1 MRFRCSGWPVVATEY
16 LLESNMRFPPCAD
29 CSHTLRGD
37 AARDAQRP
45 TKSSHA
51 ERGNHQKQIAP
62 AWSMG
67 TIQHMRIEARPL
79 PANLPDLGDL
89 PPLLT
94 RLYAARGVQSAVEL
108 DKGLARLL
116 PYQQLKGIAA
126 AVDLLVLA
134 LQRQQKILIV
144 GDFDADGAT
153 ASAVGLRGL
162 RMLGAGHV
170 DYLVPNR
177 FEYGYGLTPEIVAVA
192 LQRQP
197 DLLITVDN
205 GISSVEGVAAAN
217 AAGLTVLV
225 TDHHLPGAELPAA
238 AAIVNPNQPGCT
250 FPSKA
255 LAGVGVIFYVLLALR
270 ARLRE
275 LGWFDAK
282 RPEPNLAELL
292 DLVALG
298 TVADVVSLDANNRI
312 LVHQGLARIRAGRA
326 HAGLKAVLEVAGREA
341 QRISSTDLGFILGPR
356 LNAAGRLDDMSL
368 GIECLLT
375 DDQALARDMAVQLDQ
390 LNHDRKAIE
399 QGMQREAL
407 AKLKDLTLDDLPFG
421 LCLFERD
428 WHQGVI
434 GILAARL
441 KERYFRPAIAFAD
454 AGEGLLKGSARS
466 VAGLHI
472 RDALDAV
479 AAANPGLISKFGG
492 HAMAAGLSLPQE
504 NFPAFAAAFDAEV
517 RRQLSADDLSG
528 RLLSDGQLTAEE
540 FNLPLAHALRQA
552 GPWGQHFPEPLF
564 EGRFEIVQQ
573 RLVGEKHLK
582 LVLRTECGSAQFDGI
597 AFNVDREIW
606 PNPNVQWV
614 DLAYKL
620 EVNEFRGRET
630 VQLLINH
637 IATA

>member
-1 MRFRCSGWPVVATEY
+1 
-16 LLESNMRFPPCAD
+16 
-29 CSHTLRGD
+29 
-37 AARDAQRP
+37 
-45 TKSSHA
+45 
-51 ERGNHQKQIAP
+51 
-62 AWSMG
+62 
-67 TIQHMRIEARPL
+67 MRIEARPL
-79 PANLPDLGDL
+79 PTNLPDLGDL

-94 RLYAARGVQSAVEL
+94 RLYAARGVQSATEL

-126 AVDLLVLA
+126 AVDLLVVA
-134 LQRQQKILIV
+134 MEQQQRILIV

-153 ASAVGLRGL
+153 ASSVGLLGL
-162 RMLGAGHV
+162 RMLGAAHV

-205 GISSVEGVAAAN
+205 GISSVDGVAAAN
-217 AAGLTVLV
+217 AAGLPVLV

-275 LGWFDAK
+275 LGWFTAQ

-298 TVADVVSLDANNRI
+298 TVADVVPLDANNRI

-326 HAGLKAVLEVAGREA
+326 RAGLKAVLEVAGREA

-368 GIECLLT
+368 GIECLICE
-375 DDQALARDMAVQLDQ
+375 DPVLARDMASQLDQ
-390 LNHDRKAIE
+390 LNQDRKAIE

-407 AKLKDLTLDDLPFG
+407 ARLKDLALDDLPFG
-421 LCLFERD
+421 LCLFEPD

-441 KERYFRPAIAFAD
+441 KERYHRPAIAFAD
-454 AGEGLLKGSARS
+454 AGGGLLKGSARS
-466 VAGLHI
+466 VEGLHI

-504 NFPAFAAAFDAEV
+504 NFTAFAAAFAAEV
-517 RRQLSADDLSG
+517 SRQLCAEDLTG
-528 RLLSDGQLTAEE
+528 RLLSDGQLAAGE
-540 FNLPLAHALRQA
+540 FNLALAQALRQA

-564 EGRFEIVQQ
+564 EGRFEIIQQ

-582 LVLRTECGSAQFDGI
+582 LLLRTECATQTLDAI
-597 AFNVDREIW
+597 AFNIDRELW
-606 PNPNVQWV
+606 PNPNVKQV
-614 DLAYKL
+614 ELAYKL
-620 EVNEFRGRET
+620 DVNEFRGRES
-630 VQLLINH
+630 VQLLISH
-637 IATA
+637 IAAA